1 MFQWH
6 TLWIEE
12 EKCGVLGHC
21 YVDSLRQ
28 YTLYNHY
35 VPQKA
40 QSVCV
45 SHPHTKRRDR
55 RREAYPEYDVIE
67 GTFSLLFLC
76 GLYSIKVK
84 SMNVK
89 VFKKGLLQKMFV

>member
-1 MFQWH
+1 M
-6 TLWIEE
+6 
-12 EKCGVLGHC
+12 
-21 YVDSLRQ
+21 
-28 YTLYNHY
+28 
-35 VPQKA
+35 
-40 QSVCV
+40 
-45 SHPHTKRRDR
+45 KRRDR

-89 VFKKGLLQKMFV
+89 VFKKDFLKVCYTCHTYNTKGR